1 MLFKNILVPWDGST
15 PSLHAFKFALDIAK
29 KYDSKISVIHCI
41 QNEAYRGQ
49 WFPDSRYSKA
59 VIKKQTKSAEAEID
73 KLVVLAKN
81 KGIQISST
89 VLVASSISKQI
100 VTYVKSKKMDL
111 VIMGSHGR
119 TGLSKTLYGSV
130 ANGVSQNIRCPV
142 LIVR

>member
-59 VIKKQTKSAEAEID
+59 IIKKQTKSAEAEID
-73 KLVVLAKN
+73 KLAVLAKN
-81 KGIQISST
+81 KGVQISST
-89 VLVASSISKQI
+89 VLVAPSIVKQI

-119 TGLSKTLYGSV
+119 TGFSKTLYGSV